1 LSLKGGFIMTQTPE
15 ELRDIIKGTIDGLT
29 GFVESECI
37 PVEQKYRD
45 ILHNEARLFGDDGR
59 LVPEI
64 REARDEIRRKSAKA
78 GYWSMFAPE
87 SIGGDEL
94 PAPVSVH
101 LLEAVYRKYGA
112 GHLMIGFA
120 NAFLTTPLVGGFV
133 DGPSHMYAQV
143 NETIL
148 TEIVPS
154 LMAGEKTTCFGATEP
169 DAGSDLWSMKT
180 RARKVGDEWVI
191 NGTKQ
196 WITNSPYADYA
207 VVFAVTDEEKYAKR
221 NMFDSGITAFIV
233 DTKQPGVD
241 NNTIFPIIGHVSS
254 DCGNVIMEDVKVK
267 EEYILGN
274 LGQGL
279 LTAMAGISEGRLG
292 IASSMVGLAEWA
304 LDMSIQYAKERQTFG
319 RPLADRQ
326 AIQWMLADSAIEIFN
341 AKYATLRTAE
351 LVHEYPSTGRL
362 PIKEISI
369 AKAYAV
375 EMCQAVCDRAIQI
388 HGGMG
393 LSNELGLEEA
403 FRIARTLRI
412 PDGTSEMQRR
422 TIAGQLLRGD
432 TVF

>member
-1 LSLKGGFIMTQTPE
+1 MTSIPE
-15 ELRDIIKGTIDGLT
+15 ELRDIVKGTIDGLT
-29 GFVESECI
+29 SFIESECV
-37 PVEQKYRD
+37 PVEQKYKE
-45 ILHNEARLFGDDGR
+45 ILENEAKLFGADGR

-64 REARDEIRRKSAKA
+64 REARDGIRRKSAKA
-78 GYWSMFAPE
+78 GYWAMFAPR

-94 PAPVSVH
+94 PALVSVY
-101 LLEAVYRKYGA
+101 LLESLYRKYGA

-133 DGPSHMYAQV
+133 DGPSHLFAQA
-143 NETIL
+143 NETIK
-148 TEIVPS
+148 TEIMPS
-154 LMAGEKTTCFGATEP
+154 LVAGEKTTCFGATEP
-169 DAGSDLWSMKT
+169 DAGSDLWNLKC

-207 VVFAVTDEEKYAKR
+207 VVFAVTNEEKYAKR
-221 NMFDSGITAFIV
+221 NMFDSGITTFIIDV
-233 DTKQPGVD
+233 KQPGVD
-241 NNTIFPIIGHVSS
+241 TNTIFPIMGHVSS
-254 DCGNVIMEDVKVK
+254 DCGSVILEDVKVK
-267 EEYILGN
+267 EEYIVGN
-274 LGQGL
+274 LDQGL
-279 LTAMAGISEGRLG
+279 IAAMAGISEGRLG

-304 LDMSIQYAKERQTFG
+304 LDKSIQYAKERVTFG

-341 AKYATLRTAE
+341 SKYATLRTAE
-351 LVHEYPSTGRL
+351 LVDEYPKTGRV

-369 AKAYAV
+369 AKCYAV
-375 EMCQAVCDRAIQI
+375 DMCQAVCDRAIQI
-388 HGGMG
+388 HGAMG
-393 LSNELGLEEA
+393 LSSEMGLEEA

-432 TVF
+432 TIF

>member
-1 LSLKGGFIMTQTPE
+1 MTQVPD
-15 ELRDIIKGTIDGLT
+15 ELRDIIKGTVDGLLS
-29 GFVESECI
+29 FLESECV
-37 PVEQKYRD
+37 PVEQKYREV
-45 ILHNEARLFGDDGR
+45 LENEAKVFGADGR

-64 REARDEIRRKSAKA
+64 RKARDDIRRKSAKA
-78 GYWSMFAPE
+78 GYWSMFSPA

-94 PAPVSVH
+94 PALVSVY
-101 LLEAVYRKYGA
+101 LLEAVYRKWGA

-120 NAFLTTPLVGGFV
+120 NGFLTTPLVGGFV
-133 DGPSHMYAQV
+133 DGPSHMFAQA
-143 NETIL
+143 NETIK
-148 TEIVPS
+148 TDIVPH
-154 LMAGEKTTCFGATEP
+154 LLAGEKTTCFGATEP
-169 DAGSDLWSMKT
+169 DAGSDLWNMKT

-221 NMFDSGITAFIV
+221 NMFDSGITTFVI

-241 NNTIFPIIGHVSS
+241 TNTIFPIMGHVSS

-267 EEYILGN
+267 DEYILGN
-274 LGQGL
+274 LNQGL
-279 LTAMAGISEGRLG
+279 LTAMAGISEGRMG
-292 IASSMVGLAEWA
+292 IASAMVGLAEWA
-304 LDMSIQYAKERQTFG
+304 LDKSIEYAKERRTFG
-319 RPLADRQ
+319 RALADHQ
-326 AIQWMLADSAIEIFN
+326 AIQWMLADCAIEIFTS
-341 AKYATLRTAE
+341 KYATMRTAE
-351 LVHEYPSTGRL
+351 LIDEYPKTGRL

-369 AKAYAV
+369 AKCYAV
-375 EMCQAVCDRAIQI
+375 DMCQAVCDRAIQI

-393 LSNELGLEEA
+393 LSSEMGLEEA

-412 PDGTSEMQRR
+412 PDGTTEMQKR

>member
-1 LSLKGGFIMTQTPE
+1 MTLAPD
-15 ELRDIIKGTIDGLT
+15 ELRDIIKGTVDGVLAFID
-29 GFVESECI
+29 SECL
-37 PVEQKYRD
+37 PVEQRYRE
-45 ILHNEARLFGDDGR
+45 ILTNEAKVFGNDGR
-59 LVPEI
+59 LIPEI
-64 REARDEIRRKSAKA
+64 REARDEIRKKSAKA
-78 GYWSMFAPE
+78 GYWTMFTPE
-87 SIGGDEL
+87 SIGGSEL
-94 PAPVSVH
+94 PPPVSIH
-101 LLEAVYRKYGA
+101 LLESIYRKHGA

-120 NAFLTTPLVGGFV
+120 NGFLTTPLVGGFV
-133 DGPSHMYAQV
+133 DGPSHMFANA
-143 NETIL
+143 NETIK
-148 TEIVPS
+148 TEIVPH
-154 LMAGEKTTCFGATEP
+154 LLAGEKTTCFGATEP
-169 DAGSDLWSMKT
+169 DAGSDLWNLKT
-180 RARKVGDEWVI
+180 RARKDGDEWVI

-207 VVFAVTDEEKYAKR
+207 IVFAITNEEKYAKR
-221 NMFDSGITAFIV
+221 NMFDSGITTFII

-241 NNTIFPIIGHVSS
+241 TNTIFPIMGHVSS
-254 DCGNVIMEDVKVK
+254 DCGSVIMEDVRVK
-267 EEYILGN
+267 DEYILGN
-274 LGQGL
+274 LDQGL
-279 LTAMAGISEGRLG
+279 ITAMAGISEGRLS

-351 LVHEYPSTGRL
+351 LVQEYPTTGRL
-362 PIKEISI
+362 PVKEISI

-393 LSNELGLEEA
+393 LSNELHLEEA

-412 PDGTSEMQRR
+412 PDGTSEVQRR

>member
-1 LSLKGGFIMTQTPE
+1 MTSIPE
-15 ELRDIIKGTIDGLT
+15 ELRDIVKGTIDGLT
-29 GFVESECI
+29 SFIESECV
-37 PVEQKYRD
+37 PVEQKYKE
-45 ILHNEARLFGDDGR
+45 ILENEAKLFGEDGR

-64 REARDEIRRKSAKA
+64 REARDGIRRKSAKA
-78 GYWSMFAPE
+78 GYWAMFAPR

-94 PAPVSVH
+94 PALVSVY
-101 LLEAVYRKYGA
+101 LLESLYRKYGA

-133 DGPSHMYAQV
+133 DGPSHLFAQA
-143 NETIL
+143 NETIK
-148 TEIVPS
+148 TEIMPS
-154 LMAGEKTTCFGATEP
+154 LVAGEKTTCFGATEP
-169 DAGSDLWSMKT
+169 DAGSDLWNLKC

-207 VVFAVTDEEKYAKR
+207 VVFAVTNEEKYAKR
-221 NMFDSGITAFIV
+221 NMFDSGITTFII

-241 NNTIFPIIGHVSS
+241 TNTIFPIMGHVSS
-254 DCGNVIMEDVKVK
+254 DCGSVILEDVKVK
-267 EEYILGN
+267 EEYIVGN
-274 LGQGL
+274 LDQGL
-279 LTAMAGISEGRLG
+279 IAAMAGISEGRLA
-292 IASSMVGLAEWA
+292 IASSMVGLAAWA
-304 LDMSIQYAKERQTFG
+304 LDKSIQYAKERVTFG

-351 LVHEYPSTGRL
+351 LVDEYPKTGRV
-362 PIKEISI
+362 PIKELSI
-369 AKAYAV
+369 AKCYAV
-375 EMCQAVCDRAIQI
+375 DMCQAVCDRAIQI
-388 HGGMG
+388 HGAMG
-393 LSNELGLEEA
+393 LSSEMGLEEA

-432 TVF
+432 TIF

>member
-1 LSLKGGFIMTQTPE
+1 MTQVPE
-15 ELRDIIKGTIDGLT
+15 ELRDIVKGTIDGLLS
-29 GFVESECI
+29 FIESECV
-37 PVEQKYRD
+37 PVEQKHRE
-45 ILHNEARLFGDDGR
+45 ILENEAKLFGDDGR

-78 GYWSMFAPE
+78 GYWAMFAPQ

-94 PAPVSVH
+94 PAIVSVY
-101 LLEAVYRKYGA
+101 LLEAVNRKYGA
-112 GHLMIGFA
+112 GHLMITFA

-133 DGPSHMYAQV
+133 DGPSHLFAQA
-143 NETIL
+143 NETIK
-148 TEIVPS
+148 TEITPS
-154 LMAGEKTTCFGATEP
+154 LVAGEKTTCFGATEP
-169 DAGSDLWSMKT
+169 DAGSDLWNLKT

-207 VVFAVTDEEKYAKR
+207 VVFAVTNEEKYAKR
-221 NMFDSGITAFIV
+221 NMFDSGITTFII
-233 DTKQPGVD
+233 DTKAPGVD
-241 NNTIFPIIGHVSS
+241 IDTIFPIMGHVSS
-254 DCGNVIMEDVKVK
+254 DCGSVIMEDVKVK
-267 EEYILGN
+267 DEYIVGN
-274 LGQGL
+274 LDQGL
-279 LTAMAGISEGRLG
+279 ISAMAGISEGRLG
-292 IASSMVGLAEWA
+292 IASSMVGLAQWA
-304 LDMSIQYAKERQTFG
+304 LDMSIQYAKDRVTFG

-341 AKYATLRTAE
+341 AKYATLRTAQ
-351 LVHEYPSTGRL
+351 LVDEYPTTGRV

-369 AKAYAV
+369 AKCYAV
-375 EMCQAVCDRAIQI
+375 DMCQAVCDRAIQI

-393 LSNELGLEEA
+393 LSSELGLEEA

>member
-1 LSLKGGFIMTQTPE
+1 MTQAPE
-15 ELRDIIKGTIDGLT
+15 ELRDIVKGTIDGLT
-29 GFVESECI
+29 SFVESECL

-45 ILHNEARLFGDDGR
+45 ILADERKLFGDDGR

-64 REARDEIRRKSAKA
+64 REARDEIRRRSAKA
-78 GYWSMFAPE
+78 GYWAMFAPE

-101 LLEAVYRKYGA
+101 LLEALYRKYGA
-112 GHLMIGFA
+112 GRLMVGFS
-120 NAFLTTPLVGGFV
+120 NAFLTSPIISSFV
-133 DGPSHMYAQV
+133 DGPSHMYTQV
-143 NETIL
+143 SETVRTDIL
-148 TEIVPS
+148 PS
-154 LMAGEKTTCFGATEP
+154 LIAGEKTTCFGASEP
-169 DAGSDLWSMKT
+169 DAGSDLWNMKCK
-180 RARKVGDEWVI
+180 ARKVGDEWVI

-196 WITNSPYADYA
+196 WITNGPYADYA
-207 VVFAVTDEEKYAKR
+207 VIFAVTNDEKYAKR
-221 NMFDSGITAFIV
+221 NMMDSGVTSFIV

-241 NNTIFPIIGHVSS
+241 TDTIFPIMGHVSS
-254 DCGNVIMEDVKVK
+254 DCGNVVFEDVKVK

-274 LGQGL
+274 LDQGL
-279 LTAMAGISEGRLG
+279 FNAMLGISEGRLA
-292 IASSMVGLAEWA
+292 IASSMLGLAEWA
-304 LDMSIQYAKERQTFG
+304 LDMSLQYAKERQTFG

-341 AKYATLRTAE
+341 AKYATLRTSE
-351 LVHEYPSTGRL
+351 LMQEYPSTGRF

>member
-1 LSLKGGFIMTQTPE
+1 MTQVPD
-15 ELRDIIKGTIDGLT
+15 ELRDVIKGTIDGLLS
-29 GFVESECI
+29 FVESECV
-37 PVEQKYRD
+37 PVEQKYKE
-45 ILHNEARLFGDDGR
+45 ILENEAKLFGDDGR

-78 GYWSMFAPE
+78 GYWSMFAPQA
-87 SIGGDEL
+87 IGGDEL
-94 PAPVSVH
+94 PAVVSVY
-101 LLEAVYRKYGA
+101 LLEAMNRKYGA
-112 GHLMIGFA
+112 GHLMITFA
-120 NAFLTTPLVGGFV
+120 NAFLTTPLVGSFV
-133 DGPSHMYAQV
+133 DGPSHMFSQAS
-143 NETIL
+143 EAIK

-154 LMAGEKTTCFGATEP
+154 LIAGEKTTCFGATEP
-169 DAGSDLWSMKT
+169 DAGSDLWNLKT
-180 RARKVGDEWVI
+180 KARKVGDEWVI

-207 VVFAVTDEEKYAKR
+207 IVFAVTNDEKYAKR
-221 NMFDSGITAFIV
+221 NMFDSGVSAFIF

-241 NNTIFPIIGHVSS
+241 NNTIFPIMGHVSS
-254 DCGNVIMEDVKVK
+254 DCGNIIMEDVKVK

-274 LGQGL
+274 VDQGL
-279 LTAMAGISEGRLG
+279 IAALAGISEGRLG
-292 IASSMVGLAEWA
+292 IATAMVGLAEWA
-304 LDMSIQYAKERQTFG
+304 LDRCLEYAKERVTFG

-341 AKYATLRTAE
+341 SKYATLRTAE
-351 LVHEYPSTGRL
+351 LVDEYPKTGRV

-369 AKAYAV
+369 AKCYAV
-375 EMCQAVCDRAIQI
+375 DMCQAVCDRAIQI

-393 LSNELGLEEA
+393 LSSEMGLEEA